1 MAVRLTPT
9 EKLEFISNLAAM
21 LSAGIPL
28 LESVEALIEGSK
40 SRSKIVLE
48 ELKKDLESGQTIAD
62 SLSRFP
68 ESFDPIAINLIRGA
82 EESGNLEKNLK
93 DLADTYRKDIEFNR
107 KVKGA
112 LAYPLFVFVVFTAI
126 MTVILTFVIPRISQV
141 FSRLDVDLPLVTRF
155 LIFLSGLLINFWPWI
170 VGGLILAGVLFY
182 WILKTRRRQILY
194 LLSSLPF
201 LSELAREIDLVRFS
215 RSMALLLASGIP
227 ISKSL
232 ELSQNVLVRKELI
245 DILEFARQ
253 EVSQG
258 KKLSEALGVKKGVIP
273 QILIRIVS
281 TGERSGGLERSFQES
296 SEFFDNRVSATI
308 RTITTLLEPTI
319 LVVVGLVVGV
329 IMLSIIAPI
338 YQLIGS
344 IRVGR

>member
-1 MAVRLTPT
+1 MRVRLTPT
-9 EKLEFISNLAAM
+9 EKLEFIGNLGAM

-28 LESVEALIEGSK
+28 LESVEALLEGAK
-40 SRSKIVLE
+40 SRNKVVLE
-48 ELKKDLESGQTIAD
+48 SLKKDLEAGQTVSE

-82 EESGNLEKNLK
+82 EESGTLEKNLK
-93 DLADTYRKDIEFNR
+93 DLAETYKKDIEFNR

-112 LAYPLFVFVVFTAI
+112 IAYPLFVIAVFTLI
-126 MTVILTFVIPRISQV
+126 MIVILTFVIPRISSV
-141 FSRLDVDLPLVTRF
+141 FSRLDVDIPIITKL
-155 LIFLSGLLINFWPWI
+155 LIFLSEFLIAFWPWI
-170 VGGLILAGVLFY
+170 TAALILAAIFFY
-182 WILKTRRRQILY
+182 WLLKTKRRQILY

-245 DILEFARQ
+245 EIVDHARQ

-258 KKLSEALGVKKGVIP
+258 KRLSSALGAKKGMVP

-281 TGERSGGLERSFQES
+281 AGERTGGLERSFQES
-296 SEFFDNRVSATI
+296 SEYFDGRVSATI

-319 LVVVGLVVGV
+319 LVLIGLVVGV

>member
-1 MAVRLTPT
+1 
-9 EKLEFISNLAAM
+9 
-21 LSAGIPL
+21 
-28 LESVEALIEGSK
+28 
-40 SRSKIVLE
+40 
-48 ELKKDLESGQTIAD
+48 
-62 SLSRFP
+62 
-68 ESFDPIAINLIRGA
+68 
-82 EESGNLEKNLK
+82 
-93 DLADTYRKDIEFNR
+93 
-107 KVKGA
+107 
-112 LAYPLFVFVVFTAI
+112 
-126 MTVILTFVIPRISQV
+126 
-141 FSRLDVDLPLVTRF
+141 LDVDLPLVTRF

-258 KKLSEALGVKKGVIP
+258 KKLSEALCVKKGVIP